1 MMYFKR
7 SINSLITMREP
18 LLHLLVDIPMKKSS
32 NLAQFT
38 GLSYG
43 EVILERLFRTFV
55 KIIALQQVVR

>member
-1 MMYFKR
+1 
-7 SINSLITMREP
+7 MREP